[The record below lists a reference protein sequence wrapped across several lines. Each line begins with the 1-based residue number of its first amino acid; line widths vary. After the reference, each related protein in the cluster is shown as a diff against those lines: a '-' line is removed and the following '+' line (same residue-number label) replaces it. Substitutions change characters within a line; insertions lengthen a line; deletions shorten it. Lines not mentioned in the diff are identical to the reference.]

1 MTNPITRKSQGFNTC
16 SSGVLYESQRQDIER
31 GIRLDTEHFEFTGEN
46 EASDPLPSS
55 VCADDEDVQTYS
67 FAMAN
72 EAKEERAQ
80 IQRIKES
87 DAIIEKRKK
96 IPTSAFSHIDVED
109 EAVTEKPRKKSVT
122 NPWAFFGD

>member
-1 MTNPITRKSQGFNTC
+1 MANPITRKSQGFNTC

-46 EASDPLPSS
+46 EARDPLPPS
-55 VCADDEDVQTYS
+55 VCADDEDIQTYS

-80 IQRIKES
+80 TQRIKES
-87 DAIIEKRKK
+87 DVIIEKRKK

-109 EAVTEKPRKKSVT
+109 EEVTEKPNKKSVT